1 MLTNGAR
8 VQGQFGG
15 EVHIGMELGSGG
27 QGAVYQGTDASHQP
41 VAVKWY
47 YPMYQTR
54 DLRTAITDLVVRR
67 APSQHFLWPEDI
79 VTKDSDFGYLMKLY
93 PSDFVTIPKLMKRKV
108 SIKFNELIRAASQT
122 VSAFKALQSQGLF
135 YCDISATNLRVQ
147 PQTGD
152 ILICDNDNVRATNG
166 SGVIPGTPKYMAPEI
181 ARGDAAPS
189 ALTDSFSMA
198 VLLFYLLMNDHP
210 LDGALV
216 NRIKVLN
223 LAAMKKVYGTDPVF
237 AFDPNNDTNRPE
249 SGVQRNSPV
258 YWEIYPTSI
267 KDVFTKV
274 FTRGLLDTG
283 GRPTFS
289 EWQRALYALGDS
301 LLPCP
306 SCGKE
311 NFFDAEAGPRSCW
324 SCRSTVGP
332 PLRLVFGG
340 KRVVVLNA
348 NTRLYR
354 HHLSKFSGDPGEHG
368 AAVAAMSKH
377 PQQDV
382 WGLKNLTNTQWY
394 ATLPGGAA
402 QIVEP
407 GRSLTARPG
416 TKVDFCEVAAEFE

>member
-1 MLTNGAR
+1 MLTNGAL

-15 EVHIGMELGSGG
+15 KIQIDTELGSGG
-27 QGAVYQGTDASHQP
+27 QGVVYQGSNASRQP
-41 VAVKWY
+41 IAVKWY
-47 YPMYQTR
+47 YPMYQTKE
-54 DLRTAITDLVVRR
+54 LRTAITDLVVRR
-67 APSQHFLWPEDI
+67 APSKHFLWPEDI
-79 VTKDSDFGYLMKLY
+79 VTKDADFGYVMHLY

-108 SIKFNELIRAASQT
+108 SIKFGEIIRAASQT
-122 VSAFKALQSQGLF
+122 VSAFKALQSRGLF

-152 ILICDNDNVRATNG
+152 ILICDNDNVRGARG
-166 SGVIPGTPKYMAPEI
+166 SDVVPGTPKYMAPEI
-181 ARGDAAPS
+181 VRGDAEPS

-210 LDGALV
+210 LDGAIV
-216 NRIKVLN
+216 NRIRVLN
-223 LAAMKKVYGTDPVF
+223 LPAMKKVYGTDPVF
-237 AFDPNNDTNRPE
+237 AFDPNNGTNRPE

-258 YWEIYPTSI
+258 YWEVYPKPI

-274 FTRGLLDTG
+274 FTGGLLDPG
-283 GRPTFS
+283 GRPSFS
-289 EWQRALYALGDS
+289 EWQRALAAAEDS

-306 SCGKE
+306 SCGKQ

-324 SCRSTVGP
+324 SCRRTVGA
-332 PLRLVFGG
+332 PLRLVLAG

-348 NTRLYR
+348 TTQLYR
-354 HHLSKFSGDPGEHG
+354 HHLSRFSGDPGDRG

-377 PQQDV
+377 PQQDI
-382 WGLKNLTNTQWY
+382 WGLKNLTDAQWY
-394 ATLPGGAA
+394 ATLPDGAA

-416 TKVDFCEVAAEFE
+416 TKVNFGEVSAEFA